1 MEDGFAVL
9 EWEGDLLGRFRL
21 KSVAGNML
29 VEVGACIF
37 GIVVRYGFLDFLD
50 FTDLLELMEEV
61 EVFRKLG
68 YYR

>member
-37 GIVVRYGFLDFLD
+37 GIVVR
-50 FTDLLELMEEV
+50 
-61 EVFRKLG
+61 
-68 YYR
+68 